1 MVEKPGAQNRACE
14 NQGNQCE
21 LSDHWKLK
29 KCFFKKQWITVDN
42 AKKTKRLTEIQVLTK
57 SFTERVFKK
66 KAKVA
71 QLFKPI
77 NDWDI
82 PTNTRSN

>member
-1 MVEKPGAQNRACE
+1 M
-14 NQGNQCE
+14 
-21 LSDHWKLK
+21 
-29 KCFFKKQWITVDN
+29 DN

-66 KAKVA
+66 KEKVA

-77 NDWDI
+77 ND
-82 PTNTRSN
+82 